1 MFKKLFFVVLALVAT
16 LSLFVVSAS
25 ADYVD
30 GQFSA
35 PDGTIGNPNLTL
47 NGSSV
52 DLDGYYAIIIDVSD
66 ITLQNASDITY
77 PASLYYGT
85 LTGTNYVQYGDR
97 FGELG
102 TGVANSTMYGNKIF
116 FGVVSQDDITIEL
129 DNNPTGTL
137 ILYLENYPFDLGSR
151 GSDLW
156 PYIPFDVK
164 VVDYDVEN
172 STDGVMSVWSLIM
185 TWIVTALASV
195 QSVFYVNG
203 SLTFIGTLAV
213 VGVSIG
219 IGFLIIGVV
228 QRFLKLRG

>member
-1 MFKKLFFVVLALVAT
+1 MFKKIFFVVLALVAT
-16 LSLFVVSAS
+16 LSLFIVSAS

-52 DLDGYYAIIIDVSD
+52 NLDGYYAVIIDVSD
-66 ITLQNASDITY
+66 ITLQNASGITY
-77 PASLYYGT
+77 PASLYGT
-85 LTGTNYVQYGDR
+85 LTGTNYVQFGDR

-116 FGVVSQDDITIEL
+116 FSVVSQDDITIEL

-137 ILYLENYPFDLGSR
+137 ILYLEQYPFDLGLR
-151 GSDLW
+151 GSDVW

-164 VVDYDVEN
+164 TVDYDVED
-172 STDGVMSVWSLIM
+172 SADDVMSVWSLIM

-195 QSVFYVNG
+195 QAVFYVNG
-203 SLTFIGTLAV
+203 SLTFVGTLAT

-219 IGFLIIGVV
+219 IALLIVGIV